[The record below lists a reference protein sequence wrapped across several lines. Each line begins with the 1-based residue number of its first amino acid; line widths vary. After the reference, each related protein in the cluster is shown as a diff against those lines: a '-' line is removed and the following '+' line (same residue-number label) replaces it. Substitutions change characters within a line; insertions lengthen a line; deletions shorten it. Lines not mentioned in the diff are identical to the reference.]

1 MEDNRDFLSGLSY
14 LHDTPENWEIF
25 YVGGLYPNIPHKEG
39 IDITRAFLN
48 ERSDKSISTE
58 SLYRLAKIFSKSY
71 FQLSDQIFHQLPSI
85 VLEQVIIFCL
95 RNNLI

>member
-1 MEDNRDFLSGLSY
+1 M
-14 LHDTPENWEIF
+14 TPQKIGVF
-25 YVGGLYPNIPHKEG
+25 CVGGLYPNIPHKEG

-58 SLYRLAKIFSKSY
+58 SLYRLAKIFSN
-71 FQLSDQIFHQLPSI
+71 QIFHQLSSI